1 MYETFREHVLKY
13 VSADEEAVASAYKY
27 FQVKKFRKK
36 ENLLTE
42 GQICR
47 NNYFIISGCVR
58 KFFINQKGT
67 EQTTDFAIENWWMTD
82 IGAFMSQGITD
93 INIQAVEP
101 TTVLLIDLQNQQQ
114 LFREHPIMESYFRQV
129 YQRAY
134 AAAENRIRYLYEYS
148 REELYLQFYRQFPA
162 FTKRVPQYLLASFLG
177 FTPEYLSEIK
187 RKLES

>member
-1 MYETFREHVLKY
+1 MYDTFRAHVLKY
-13 VSADEEAVASAYKY
+13 VRADEETLTSAYKY

-47 NNYFIISGCVR
+47 YNYFIVSGCVR
-58 KFFINQKGT
+58 KYFINQKGL
-67 EQTTDFAIENWWMTD
+67 EQTTDFAIERWWMTD
-82 IGAFMSQGITD
+82 IGAFISQGTTD

-101 TTVLLIDLQNQQQ
+101 TTVLQIDRHNQQQ
-114 LFREHPIMESYFRQV
+114 LFREYPVMESYFRQI
-129 YQRAY
+129 YQKAY
-134 AAAENRIRYLYEYS
+134 AAAENRIRYLYEFS
-148 REELYLQFYRQFPA
+148 REELYLHFYRHFPD